1 MKLLFFFVQVE
12 DIHQALEATRTQYL
26 NDWRRWGDWN
36 DPFVE
41 AETTES
47 TKQEAAVRIVH
58 LTLHLSPPS

>member
-12 DIHQALEATRTQYL
+12 DIHQALEAIRTQYL

-41 AETTES
+41 AETT
-47 TKQEAAVRIVH
+47 VN
-58 LTLHLSPPS
+58 